1 MIFTLFNDSGIEVF
15 ANNQWVAEVFVRGR
29 YSRREAEQWVE
40 AANKV
45 AEAFPQTCWRNI
57 RDIVNQ
63 NIVFDY
69 N

>member
-1 MIFTLFNDSGIEVF
+1 MKFELFNDSGVRVIH
-15 ANNQWVAEVFVRGR
+15 NDITDRVFVRGR

-45 AEAFPQTCWRNI
+45 AEALPQTCWRNI

-63 NIVFDY
+63 NIVFDH